1 VPPFP
6 AVAHRVLALAS
17 QEHVGAREVGALVG
31 LDPSFSAEVL
41 SFANSALFG
50 ARCRVSSLPRAVS
63 LLGLNRVKTMA
74 TFVAVN
80 NLVRSSAHAL
90 ALRKIWV
97 HSVVT
102 ALIAEESARVMHL
115 DSDAA
120 YTIGLLHNLG
130 VLALM
135 SAYCDEYS
143 RMLEVYREFGFEL
156 LQTERDLF
164 EIDHCAAG
172 AYLAEDWNF
181 PDGFTAVIASHHD
194 EPVEGERSMG
204 NLIKV
209 SWRLGDTLGYG
220 AISSNR
226 EWSFE
231 ELLAYLPNTGR
242 SWLGDSAEAA
252 KEKIDTWL
260 ADSPL

>member
-1 VPPFP
+1 
-6 AVAHRVLALAS
+6 
-17 QEHVGAREVGALVG
+17 VGALVG

-50 ARCRVSSLPRAVS
+50 SRCRVASLPRAVA
-63 LLGLNRVKTMA
+63 LLGMNRVKTMA

-80 NLVRSSAHAL
+80 NMVRSSACSS

-102 ALIAEESARVMHL
+102 ALIAEESARVLRL
-115 DSDAA
+115 DSDFA
-120 YTIGLLHNLG
+120 YTVGLLHNLG

-143 RMLEVYREFGFEL
+143 RMLDVYREFGFEL

-172 AYLAEDWNF
+172 AYLAGDWNF
-181 PDGFTAVIASHHD
+181 PASLADAIAAHHD
-194 EPVEGERSMG
+194 EPVAGERSMG
-204 NLIKV
+204 NIIKV
-209 SWRLGDTLGYG
+209 SWRLSDTLGYG
-220 AISSNR
+220 AISSAR

-231 ELLAYLPNTGR
+231 ELAAYLPDAER
-242 SWLGDSAEAA
+242 SWLGESAEAA
-252 KEKIDTWL
+252 KAKIDKWL